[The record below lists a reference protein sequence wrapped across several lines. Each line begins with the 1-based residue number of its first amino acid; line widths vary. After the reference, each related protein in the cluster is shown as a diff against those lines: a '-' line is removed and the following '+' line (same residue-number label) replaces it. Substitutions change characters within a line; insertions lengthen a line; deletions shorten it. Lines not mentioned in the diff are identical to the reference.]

1 MLLEDHRGAG
11 FALASALLFG
21 SSTPLS
27 KALVG
32 TIHPVLLA
40 AVLYLSSG
48 VGLLLV
54 RLCRRIFLK
63 GRRGAAARLGV
74 SGSMW
79 LGGAILS
86 GGVIAPILLMVGL
99 TQTPGSTAS
108 LLLNLEGVLT
118 ALLAWFVFGE
128 PFSRRLALGMA
139 SIVAGAVIL
148 SWHGQPSFTA
158 LLGPLLVVAAC
169 LAWAIDN
176 NLTRKVSSSDPVT
189 VAMLKGLVAG
199 SFSLCI
205 AFSIGATKVDPEAIG
220 AASLVG
226 FINYGIS
233 NVLFVLALR
242 ELGTARTAIYYSTA
256 PFFGALIALIVLQE
270 AVTASFLAAATLMGL
285 GVFLHLTER
294 PQSNYPRSSQDI

>member
-1 MLLEDHRGAG
+1 MPLEYHRGAG

-32 TIHPVLLA
+32 DIHPVLLA

-48 VGLLLV
+48 LGLLLV
-54 RLCRRIFLK
+54 RLCQRLLLERRP
-63 GRRGAAARLGV
+63 RTTARLGV
-74 SGSMW
+74 IGSLW

-99 TQTPGSTAS
+99 TRTAGSTAS

-118 ALLAWFVFGE
+118 ALLAWLVFGE
-128 PFSRRLALGMA
+128 QFNRRLALGMA
-139 SIVAGAVIL
+139 SIVAGAIIL
-148 SWHGQPSFTA
+148 SWQGEPRFTT

-199 SFSLCI
+199 TFNLCV
-205 AFSIGATKVDPEAIG
+205 AFSIGAIKSDPRAIG
-220 AASLVG
+220 AASVVG

-242 ELGTARTAIYYSTA
+242 ELGTARTAVYYSTA
-256 PFFGALIALIVLQE
+256 PFFGALIALIVLRE
-270 AVTASFLAAATLMGL
+270 TVTTSFLAASVLMGL
-285 GVFLHLTER
+285 GVYLHFTER
-294 PQSNYPRSSQDI
+294 PQSNSSRSSHDR

>member
-1 MLLEDHRGAG
+1 MLLEHHRGAG

-32 TIHPVLLA
+32 DIHPVLLA

-48 VGLLLV
+48 LGLLL
-54 RLCRRIFLK
+54 LKFGQMLLLK
-63 GRRGAAARLGV
+63 GRRSATPSLGV
-74 SGSMW
+74 IGSLW

-99 TQTPGSTAS
+99 TITSGSTAS

-118 ALLAWFVFGE
+118 ALLAWLVFGE
-128 PFSRRLALGMA
+128 QFSRRLAVGMA

-148 SWHGQPSFTA
+148 SWQGEPSFTT

-199 SFSLCI
+199 SFTLCI
-205 AFSIGATKVDPEAIG
+205 AFSIAAIKADPRAIG

-242 ELGTARTAIYYSTA
+242 ELGTARTAVYYSTA

-270 AVTASFLAAATLMGL
+270 AVTTSFLAAAALMGL

-294 PQSNYPRSSQDI
+294 PRSNNPRT

>member
-1 MLLEDHRGAG
+1 MLLEHHRGAG
-11 FALASALLFG
+11 YALASALLFG
-21 SSTPLS
+21 GSTPLS
-27 KALVG
+27 KALLG
-32 TIHPVLLA
+32 DIHPVLLA
-40 AVLYLSSG
+40 AILYLSSG
-48 VGLLLV
+48 LGLLLI
-54 RLCRRIFLK
+54 RLCQRLLLKTRRS
-63 GRRGAAARLGV
+63 AAVPLGV
-74 SGSMW
+74 IGSLW

-86 GGVIAPILLMVGL
+86 GGVIAPMLLMIGL
-99 TQTPGSTAS
+99 TRIPGSTAS

-118 ALLAWFVFGE
+118 ALLAWLVFGE
-128 PFSRRLALGMA
+128 RFNRRLALGMA
-139 SIVAGAVIL
+139 SIVAGAIIL
-148 SWHGQPSFTA
+148 SWQGEPSFTS
-158 LLGPLLVVAAC
+158 LLGPFLVVAAC

-205 AFSIGATKVDPEAIG
+205 AFSIGAIKADSRAIG

-256 PFFGALIALIVLQE
+256 PFFGALIALVVLQE
-270 AVTASFLAAATLMGL
+270 AVTASFLAAAILMGL

-294 PQSNYPRSSQDI
+294 SQSNHPRSSQDI

>member
-1 MLLEDHRGAG
+1 MLLEGHRGAG

-32 TIHPVLLA
+32 DIHPVLLA

-48 VGLLLV
+48 LGLLLI
-54 RLCRRIFLK
+54 RLCQRIFLE
-63 GRRGAAARLGV
+63 GRSSAGARLGV
-74 SGSMW
+74 GGLAW
-79 LGGAILS
+79 LGGAILF
-86 GGVIAPILLMVGL
+86 GGIIAPILLMVGL
-99 TQTPGSTAS
+99 TQTSGSTAS

-118 ALLAWFVFGE
+118 ALLAWLVFGE
-128 PFSRRLALGMA
+128 HVNRRLALAMA
-139 SIVAGAVIL
+139 SIVAGAGIL
-148 SWHGQPSFTA
+148 SWHGQPNFTT

-189 VAMLKGLVAG
+189 VAMLKGLIAGLFNLCVA
-199 SFSLCI
+199 L
-205 AFSIGATKVDPEAIG
+205 SIGMTRADPLAIG

-226 FINYGIS
+226 FISYGIS

-242 ELGTARTAIYYSTA
+242 ELGTARTAVYYSTA
-256 PFFGALIALIVLQE
+256 PFFGALIAVIALQE
-270 AVTASFLAAATLMGL
+270 AVTTSLVVAATLMGL
-285 GVFLHLTER
+285 GVLLHFTER
-294 PQSNYPRSSQDI
+294 PLCHDR

>member
-1 MLLEDHRGAG
+1 MLLKHHQGAG
-11 FALASALLFG
+11 FALSSALLFG

-32 TIHPVLLA
+32 DIHPVLLA

-48 VGLLLV
+48 LGLLMLKFGQM
-54 RLCRRIFLK
+54 LFLK
-63 GRRGAAARLGV
+63 GRRSATPSLGV
-74 SGSMW
+74 SGALW

-86 GGVIAPILLMVGL
+86 GGVIAPILLMIGL

-108 LLLNLEGVLT
+108 LLLNMEGVLT
-118 ALLAWFVFGE
+118 ALLAWLVFGE
-128 PFSRRLALGMA
+128 DFNRRMALGMA
-139 SIVAGAVIL
+139 SIVAGAAIL
-148 SWHGQPSFTA
+148 SWQGEPSFTT

-169 LAWAIDN
+169 FAWAIDN

-199 SFSLCI
+199 SFNLCV
-205 AFSIGATKVDPEAIG
+205 ALSIGAIKADPRAIG

-242 ELGTARTAIYYSTA
+242 ELGTARTAVYYSTA
-256 PFFGALIALIVLQE
+256 PFFGALIALVVLQE
-270 AVTASFLAAATLMGL
+270 TVTASFVAAAILMSL

-294 PQSNYPRSSQDI
+294 PPSNGRRSSHDG

>member
-1 MLLEDHRGAG
+1 MLLEHHRGAG

-32 TIHPVLLA
+32 DIHPVLLA

-48 VGLLLV
+48 LGLLLV
-54 RLCRRIFLK
+54 RLCQRLFLK
-63 GRRGAAARLGV
+63 KRPSTARLDV
-74 SGSMW
+74 IGSLW

-118 ALLAWFVFGE
+118 ALLAWLVFRE
-128 PFSRRLALGMA
+128 HFSRRLVLGMA
-139 SIVAGAVIL
+139 SIVAGAIIL
-148 SWHGQPSFTA
+148 SWQGKPSIAT
-158 LLGPLLVVAAC
+158 LVGPLLVVAAC

-189 VAMLKGLVAG
+189 IAMLKGLVAG
-199 SFSLCI
+199 SFNLCL
-205 AFSIGATKVDPEAIG
+205 ALSIGSIKADPLAIG

-226 FINYGIS
+226 IINYGIS

-242 ELGTARTAIYYSTA
+242 ELGTARTAVYYSTA
-256 PFFGALIALIVLQE
+256 PFFGALIALIMLQE
-270 AVTASFLAAATLMGL
+270 IVTISFLAATVLMGL
-285 GVFLHLTER
+285 GVLLHLTER
-294 PQSNYPRSSQDI
+294 TQSNYSRSAHDR

>member
-1 MLLEDHRGAG
+1 VLVEDHRGAG

-32 TIHPVLLA
+32 DIHPVLLA

-48 VGLLLV
+48 LGLLLV
-54 RLCRRIFLK
+54 QLCQGLFLK
-63 GRRGAAARLGV
+63 RRRSSTARLGV
-74 SGSMW
+74 IGSLW

-86 GGVIAPILLMVGL
+86 GGVIAPILLMIGL
-99 TQTPGSTAS
+99 TKTLGSTAS

-118 ALLAWFVFGE
+118 ALLAWLVFGE
-128 PFSRRLALGMA
+128 HFNRRMALGMA
-139 SIVAGAVIL
+139 SIVSGAAIL
-148 SWHGQPSFTA
+148 SWQGQPSFTT
-158 LLGPLLVVAAC
+158 LLGPLLVVTAC

-176 NLTRKVSSSDPVT
+176 NFTRKVSSSDPVT

-199 SFSLCI
+199 SFNLCF
-205 AFSIGATKVDPEAIG
+205 AFSIGAIKADPRAIG

-226 FINYGIS
+226 VINYGIS

-242 ELGTARTAIYYSTA
+242 ELGTARTAVYYSTA
-256 PFFGALIALIVLQE
+256 PFFGVLIALIVLQE
-270 AVTASFLAAATLMGL
+270 AVTTSFFAAAALMGL
-285 GVFLHLTER
+285 GVFLHFTER
-294 PQSNYPRSSQDI
+294 PQSDYPRSSRDR

>member
-1 MLLEDHRGAG
+1 MLLEHHLGAG

-32 TIHPVLLA
+32 DIHPVLLA

-48 VGLLLV
+48 LGLLLV
-54 RLCRRIFLK
+54 RLCQRLFLK
-63 GRRGAAARLGV
+63 WRPSATARLDV
-74 SGSMW
+74 IGSLW

-118 ALLAWFVFGE
+118 ALLAWLVFRE
-128 PFSRRLALGMA
+128 HFSQRLVLGMA
-139 SIVAGAVIL
+139 SIVAGAIIL
-148 SWHGQPSFTA
+148 SWQGEPSITT
-158 LLGPLLVVAAC
+158 LVGPLLVVAAC

-189 VAMLKGLVAG
+189 IAMLKGLVAG
-199 SFSLCI
+199 SFSLCL
-205 AFSIGATKVDPEAIG
+205 ALSIGAIKADPLAIG

-226 FINYGIS
+226 MINYGIS

-242 ELGTARTAIYYSTA
+242 ELGTARTAVYYSTA

-270 AVTASFLAAATLMGL
+270 AVTTSFLAAAVLMGL
-285 GVFLHLTER
+285 GVLLHLTEQT
-294 PQSNYPRSSQDI
+294 QSYYSRSAHDR

>member
-1 MLLEDHRGAG
+1 MVLADQRGAG
-11 FALASALLFG
+11 FALVSALLFG

-32 TIHPVLLA
+32 DIHPVLLA

-48 VGLLLV
+48 LGLLLV
-54 RLCRRIFLK
+54 RLCQTLFLK
-63 GRRGAAARLGV
+63 SRPRTTQRLGV
-74 SGSMW
+74 SGSLW

-118 ALLAWFVFGE
+118 ALLAWLVFGE
-128 PFSRRLALGMA
+128 HFNRRIALGMA
-139 SIVAGAVIL
+139 SIVAGAIIL
-148 SWHGQPSFTA
+148 SWRGEPSFTT

-199 SFSLCI
+199 SFNLCVT
-205 AFSIGATKVDPEAIG
+205 FSIGAIKADPRAIG

-226 FINYGIS
+226 FISYGIS

-242 ELGTARTAIYYSTA
+242 ELGTARTAIYYSVA

-294 PQSNYPRSSQDI
+294 PQSNAPRSSQDI

>member
-1 MLLEDHRGAG
+1 MPLEYHRGAG

-32 TIHPVLLA
+32 DIHPVLLA

-48 VGLLLV
+48 LGLLLV
-54 RLCRRIFLK
+54 RLCQRLLLERRPSTT
-63 GRRGAAARLGV
+63 ARLGV
-74 SGSMW
+74 IGSLW

-99 TQTPGSTAS
+99 TRAAGSTAS

-118 ALLAWFVFGE
+118 ALLAWLVFGE
-128 PFSRRLALGMA
+128 HLNRRLALGMA
-139 SIVAGAVIL
+139 SIVAGAIIL
-148 SWHGQPSFTA
+148 SWQGEPRFTT

-199 SFSLCI
+199 TFNLCV
-205 AFSIGATKVDPEAIG
+205 AFSIGAIKSDPRAIG
-220 AASLVG
+220 AASVVG

-242 ELGTARTAIYYSTA
+242 ELGTARTAVYYSTA
-256 PFFGALIALIVLQE
+256 PFFGALIALIVLRE
-270 AVTASFLAAATLMGL
+270 TVTTSFLAASVLMGL
-285 GVFLHLTER
+285 GVYLHFTER
-294 PQSNYPRSSQDI
+294 PQSNSSRSSHDC

>member
-1 MLLEDHRGAG
+1 MLLEHNRGAG

-32 TIHPVLLA
+32 GIHPVMLA

-48 VGLLLV
+48 LGLLLLK
-54 RLCRRIFLK
+54 LCQMLFLERR
-63 GRRGAAARLGV
+63 RSATARLGV
-74 SGSMW
+74 IGSLW

-86 GGVIAPILLMVGL
+86 GGVIAPILLLIGL
-99 TQTPGSTAS
+99 TKTPGSTAA

-118 ALLAWFVFGE
+118 ALLAWLVFGE
-128 PFSRRLALGMA
+128 HFNRRMALGMA
-139 SIVAGAVIL
+139 SIVAGAAIL
-148 SWHGQPSFTA
+148 SWQGEPSFTS

-176 NLTRKVSSSDPVT
+176 NLTREVSSSDPVT

-199 SFSLCI
+199 SFNLCL
-205 AFSIGATKVDPEAIG
+205 AFSIGTIKADPRAIG

-226 FINYGIS
+226 VINYGIS

-242 ELGTARTAIYYSTA
+242 ELGTARTAVYYSTA

-270 AVTASFLAAATLMGL
+270 AVTTSFLAAAALMGL
-285 GVFLHLTER
+285 GVLLHLTER
-294 PQSNYPRSSQDI
+294 P

>member
-1 MLLEDHRGAG
+1 MLLEHHRGAG
-11 FALASALLFG
+11 YALASALLFG

-32 TIHPVLLA
+32 DIHPVLLA

-48 VGLLLV
+48 LGLLLV
-54 RLCRRIFLK
+54 RFCQRRFL
-63 GRRGAAARLGV
+63 RRRASATVRLGII
-74 SGSMW
+74 GSLW

-86 GGVIAPILLMVGL
+86 GGVIAPIFLMIGL
-99 TQTPGSTAS
+99 TITPGSTAS

-118 ALLAWFVFGE
+118 ALLAWLVFGE
-128 PFSRRLALGMA
+128 HFNRRMALGMA
-139 SIVAGAVIL
+139 SIVAGAIIL
-148 SWHGQPSFTA
+148 SWQGEPSFTT

-169 LAWAIDN
+169 FAWAIDN

-199 SFSLCI
+199 SFNLCV
-205 AFSIGATKVDPEAIG
+205 AFSIGVLKADPRAIG

-242 ELGTARTAIYYSTA
+242 ELGTARTAVYYSTA

-270 AVTASFLAAATLMGL
+270 TVTASFLAAAALMGL
-285 GVFLHLTER
+285 GVLLHFTER
-294 PQSNYPRSSQDI
+294 PQSNDP

>member
-1 MLLEDHRGAG
+1 MLLEHHQGAG

-27 KALVG
+27 KVLVG
-32 TIHPVLLA
+32 DLHPVLLA

-48 VGLLLV
+48 LGLLLV
-54 RLCRRIFLK
+54 RLCQRLLFQRMPNTT
-63 GRRGAAARLGV
+63 ARLGV
-74 SGSMW
+74 IGSLW

-99 TQTPGSTAS
+99 TRTAGSTAS

-118 ALLAWFVFGE
+118 ALLAWLVFGE
-128 PFSRRLALGMA
+128 QFKRRLALGMA
-139 SIVAGAVIL
+139 SIVAGAIIL
-148 SWHGQPSFTA
+148 SWQGEPRFTT

-176 NLTRKVSSSDPVT
+176 NLTRKVSSSDPVML
-189 VAMLKGLVAG
+189 AMLKGLVAG
-199 SFSLCI
+199 TFTLCV
-205 AFSIGATKVDPEAIG
+205 AFSIGAIKADPRVIG

-242 ELGTARTAIYYSTA
+242 ELGTARTAVYYSTA
-256 PFFGALIALIVLQE
+256 PFFGALIAVIVLQE
-270 AVTASFLAAATLMGL
+270 TVTTSFLAAAILMGL

-294 PQSNYPRSSQDI
+294 PQSSDPRSSHKS